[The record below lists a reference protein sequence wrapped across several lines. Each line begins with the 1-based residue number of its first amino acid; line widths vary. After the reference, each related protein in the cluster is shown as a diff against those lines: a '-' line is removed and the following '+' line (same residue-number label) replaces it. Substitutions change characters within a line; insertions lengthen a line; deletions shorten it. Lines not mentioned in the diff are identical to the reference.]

1 MRIINF
7 HGVGQPRRELEPGE
21 APFWLDTDQFREV
34 LDRIAEHPER
44 QNLRITFDDSN
55 DSDLEVALPELL
67 VRDLTAQF
75 FVLTGRLGQ
84 PGSLGEAD
92 VAALRTHG
100 MGVGSHGTVHS
111 DLTALSPAQLAD
123 ELAQSRVTLEVIC
136 GAPVRSFAIPF
147 GRYNRAVLQAIRQ
160 AGFTT
165 AFSSDGGSASPKDF
179 LQPRRSVRRDM
190 ELAEIDGVLDG
201 RMPLRQRLR
210 RGVAMQ
216 LKRMF

>member
-21 APFWLDTDQFREV
+21 APFWLATDQFREV

-55 DSDLEVALPELL
+55 DSDVEIALPELL

-75 FVLTGRLGQ
+75 FILTGRLGQ
-84 PGSLGEAD
+84 RGSLGEAD

-100 MGVGSHGTVHS
+100 MGVGSHGTMHS
-111 DLTALSPAQLAD
+111 DLTALSPPQLAD
-123 ELAQSRVTLEVIC
+123 ELAQSRVTLEAIC
-136 GAPVRSFAIPF
+136 GAPVHCFAIPF

-160 AGFTT
+160 AGFAT
-165 AFSSDGGSASPKDF
+165 AFSSDGGNASPNYF

-190 ELAEIDGVLDG
+190 HIAEIDRVLDG
-201 RMPLRQRLR
+201 HMPPLRRLR
-210 RGVAMQ
+210 RGVGMQ